1 MKLYNLRLYHIA
13 IMDSDVDLCE
23 AYRVGSIIASNGI
36 FKCKEVFDK
45 GEIPIVDKRKDY
57 AVEEGEHRDSFLI
70 HLPSRIVRKRY
81 IVLREDFCEKNKI
94 SLETAKI
101 LHKSD
106 EYAHMAAKVIGFE
119 QNGAK
124 IKLKKKWSNIWKKS

>member
-13 IMDSDVDLCE
+13 EMDREVGLCE
-23 AYRVGSIIASNGI
+23 AYRVGFIIASNGI

-45 GEIPIVDKRKDY
+45 GTIPIVDKRKDY
-57 AVEEGEHRDSFLI
+57 GVVEGEHIDSFQI
-70 HLPSRIVRKRY
+70 HLPSKIARKRY
-81 IVLREDFCEKNKI
+81 IVLREDFCKKNEI
-94 SLETAKI
+94 SLEEAKI

-124 IKLKKKWSNIWKKS
+124 KLLK